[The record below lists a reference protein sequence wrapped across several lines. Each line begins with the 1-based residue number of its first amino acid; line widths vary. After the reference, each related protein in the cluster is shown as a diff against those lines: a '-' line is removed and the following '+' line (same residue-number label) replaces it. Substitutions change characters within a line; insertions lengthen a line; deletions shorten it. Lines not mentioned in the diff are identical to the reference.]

1 MCYNLVVLSNLGLS
15 VRYLDGHPERSRN
28 AAESK
33 DLKNTLTELAKR
45 GKGSFDSAS
54 LRSG

>member
-1 MCYNLVVLSNLGLS
+1 MELAIAKCFKFGFVGEFFS
-15 VRYLDGHPERSRN
+15 GHPERSRN

-33 DLKNTLTELAKR
+33 DLKNTLTELTKR